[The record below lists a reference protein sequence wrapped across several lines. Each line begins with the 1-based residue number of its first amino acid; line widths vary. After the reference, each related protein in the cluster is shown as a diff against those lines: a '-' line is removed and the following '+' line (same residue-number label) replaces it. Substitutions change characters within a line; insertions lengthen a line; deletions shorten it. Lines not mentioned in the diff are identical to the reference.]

1 VTETLGDSLGGH
13 RGSTKDD
20 NAWRNRRTGLAAKPL
35 EAPSMN
41 SEADAFAR
49 LALELHDQTNLE
61 KTLEKIVES
70 AAAVVGC
77 DYAGVIVTSK
87 RNKFNAI
94 TASHPIAEKA
104 DKLQAERHEGPG
116 IAAIAD
122 ARTTLVADTAT
133 DMRWPR
139 WAAGTRDLQL
149 RSVLAVRL
157 WTSQSTMGALNL
169 YACAPCWFDADALAV
184 AEVLGRHASIALAAA
199 REEESLWQA
208 IDARKLIGQAQGI
221 LMERFDLDDER
232 AFEVLRRYS
241 QNTNTKLNEVA
252 RTLVHTRTLPA
263 YGQPACFKQR
273 TPAGL
278 S

>member
-1 VTETLGDSLGGH
+1 ME
-13 RGSTKDD
+13 
-20 NAWRNRRTGLAAKPL
+20 
-35 EAPSMN
+35 

-49 LALELHDQTNLE
+49 LALELHDQRNLE
-61 KTLEKIVES
+61 KTLEKIVAS

-77 DYAGVIVTSK
+77 DYAGVLVTSK
-87 RNKFNAI
+87 GNKFSAM

-122 ARTTLVADTAT
+122 GRTTLVTDTAE
-133 DMRWPR
+133 DLRWPH
-139 WAAGTRDLQL
+139 WATEMRNLHL

-157 WTSQSTMGALNL
+157 WTSQSTLGALNL
-169 YACAPCWFDADALAV
+169 YACSPRWFDPDALAV
-184 AEVLGRHASIALAAA
+184 AEILGRHASIALATA

-221 LMERFDLDDER
+221 LMERFALDDER

-252 RTLVHTRTLPA
+252 RILVHTRNLPT
-263 YGQPACFKQR
+263 YGQPPCFKTEDSIAR
-273 TPAGL
+273 T